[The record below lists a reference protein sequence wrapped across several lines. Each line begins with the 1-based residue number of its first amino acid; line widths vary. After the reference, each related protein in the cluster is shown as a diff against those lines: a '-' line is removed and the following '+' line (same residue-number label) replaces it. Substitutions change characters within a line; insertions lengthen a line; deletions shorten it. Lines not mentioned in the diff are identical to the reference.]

1 MKVRQII
8 EAGEVKG
15 FYMSSWTD
23 NDMELNFEG
32 GEIKLSLPE
41 DVMKRL
47 HQLLGEKLTNL
58 AENRL
63 TEAKEMVES
72 TQENDDE

>member
-8 EAGEVKG
+8 EAGEVKN

-23 NDMELNFEG
+23 NEMELTFEG

-41 DVMKRL
+41 DIMKRL
-47 HQLLGEKLTNL
+47 HQRLGEKLTKLTEERL
-58 AENRL
+58 A
-63 TEAKEMVES
+63 EAKEMVE
-72 TQENDDE
+72 TEDE